1 MKDKMQNIRE
11 KIYLSSV
18 VQDLRD
24 HVKDHKLVERKKNWL
39 AEIKEFFEMRLEHLV
54 KEHII
59 SDIQHMAFLNI
70 FYVELPIV
78 VPDRDDD
85 APFEEKIDK
94 KDKETDPGKQ

>member
-1 MKDKMQNIRE
+1 
-11 KIYLSSV
+11 
-18 VQDLRD
+18 
-24 HVKDHKLVERKKNWL
+24 
-39 AEIKEFFEMRLEHLV
+39 MRLEHLV

>member
-1 MKDKMQNIRE
+1 
-11 KIYLSSV
+11 
-18 VQDLRD
+18 
-24 HVKDHKLVERKKNWL
+24 
-39 AEIKEFFEMRLEHLV
+39 MRLEHLV

-85 APFEEKIDK
+85 APRLKKKLTKKIM
-94 KDKETDPGKQ
+94 KQIQASNNLTNLIISLNYVKIREMNQSILNFITYHTFNH